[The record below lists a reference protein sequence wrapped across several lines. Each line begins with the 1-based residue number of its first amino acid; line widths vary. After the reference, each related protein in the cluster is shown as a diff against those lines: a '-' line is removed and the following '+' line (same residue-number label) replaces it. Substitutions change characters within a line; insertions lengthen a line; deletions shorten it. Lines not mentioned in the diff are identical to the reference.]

1 VPGRPDNP
9 RAMLELGSVQ
19 WDGPAGRDDRARMR
33 PWLDRAFA
41 RGFMGQFIVVIPS
54 ERLVIV
60 RLSVSHVRGDD
71 IGEADRLVADIRVA
85 LLP

>member
-1 VPGRPDNP
+1 
-9 RAMLELGSVQ
+9 
-19 WDGPAGRDDRARMR
+19 MR

-41 RGFMGQFIVVIPS
+41 RGFMGQIIVVIPS

-71 IGEADRLVADIRVA
+71 IGEADRLVADIRAA
-85 LLP
+85 LRP